1 MAAKKHCTTL
11 CLPRQGWVGAMI
23 YPAIKTRFMEM
34 KIQFSHIA
42 FLKEASTLSP
52 LKWIFGSDQSDLEYN
67 LWEMA
72 WKKSK
77 SQWIYII
84 IPTSIWVC
92 CLITVSFLNPYQM
105 KVKKIIVWSGG
116 MAFLRKDNWGVA
128 TGLQPFKTKP
138 KLYFL

>member
-1 MAAKKHCTTL
+1 MIPRRDYTSVAAKKYCTTL

-72 WKKSK
+72 RLAIKR
-77 SQWIYII
+77 
-84 IPTSIWVC
+84 PMN
-92 CLITVSFLNPYQM
+92 LH
-105 KVKKIIVWSGG
+105 
-116 MAFLRKDNWGVA
+116 
-128 TGLQPFKTKP
+128 
-138 KLYFL
+138 